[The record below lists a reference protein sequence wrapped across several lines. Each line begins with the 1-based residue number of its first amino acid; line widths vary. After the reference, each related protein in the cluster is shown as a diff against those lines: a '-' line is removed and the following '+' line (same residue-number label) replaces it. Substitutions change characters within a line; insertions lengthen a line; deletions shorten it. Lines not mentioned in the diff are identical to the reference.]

1 MPLFSREGENF
12 LWAIET
18 DDFLRIRKF
27 VPFLRESET
36 IESLTLREGI
46 SPFRKGDYAPIPVWL
61 NGHVHLIPGGISIA
75 DLAFELPPESEA
87 RQVSRRLSGILTRAR
102 HKEVIARGQ
111 PESFWQALRFLS
123 QNFSG
128 GAGWLRRLRAVLDQ
142 VEAFLRLDAVE
153 RGEIRLLLW
162 RWTETYL
169 PKVGLDTAIEFFG
182 LLNQAQRE
190 NLASDELIAVAFLGR
205 LLSGDEKRRF
215 LEIGRGLGLPE
226 PGIAFRALEEMA
238 NPPDGIRRFLLTFEP
253 NLSMQVER
261 CFNAMESSF
270 LAFQKHVDDFLLLV
284 ELFGPIPLPNEIRF
298 RVPVIVKSHF
308 DQARYLESELARLRA
323 EQPQSSRI
331 GDIEESLQR
340 ILQLAESFSRMV
352 GGDRGV
358 QVMRDAYERGV

>member
-1 MPLFSREGENF
+1 MPLFSREGDNY

-27 VPFLRESET
+27 VPFLRESEAV
-36 IESLTLREGI
+36 ESLLSPEGI
-46 SPFRKGDYAPIPVWL
+46 SPFRKGDYAPIPIWL

-87 RQVSRRLSGILTRAR
+87 RQVSLRLSGILTRAR
-102 HKEVIARGQ
+102 HKEVIAHGQ

-128 GAGWLRRLRAVLDQ
+128 GAGWLRRLRTVLDQ
-142 VEAFLRLDAVE
+142 AEAFLRSDAVE

-169 PKVGLDTAIEFFG
+169 PKVGLDIAIEFFG
-182 LLNQAQRE
+182 LLIQAQRGL
-190 NLASDELIAVAFLGR
+190 LAGDDLIAVAFLGR
-205 LLSGDEKRRF
+205 LLSGNEKRRF
-215 LEIGRGLGLPE
+215 LEIGRDLGLPE
-226 PGIAFRALEEMA
+226 PGIAFRALEGMA
-238 NPPDGIRRFLLTFEP
+238 DPPERIRRFLLTFEP

-261 CFNAMESSF
+261 CFNAMESNM
-270 LAFQKHVDDFLLLV
+270 LAFLEHVDDFLLLV

-308 DQARYLESELARLRA
+308 EQARSVESELARLRA
-323 EQPQSSRI
+323 EQPRSPRI
-331 GDIEESLQR
+331 GELEGRLQR
-340 ILQLAESFSRMV
+340 TLQLAESFSRMV

-358 QVMRDAYERGV
+358 QIMREAYNRGV